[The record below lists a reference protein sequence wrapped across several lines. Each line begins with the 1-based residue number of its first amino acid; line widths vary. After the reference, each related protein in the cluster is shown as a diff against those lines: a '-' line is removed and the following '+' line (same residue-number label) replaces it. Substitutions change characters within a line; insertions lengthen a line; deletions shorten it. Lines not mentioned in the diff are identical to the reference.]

1 MRHIALIGSTGSIG
15 TQALRVVRAHPEA
28 FAITALTAHSNLAL
42 LKEQVEEF
50 HPQVVGISD
59 PRCYEQARALFP
71 HLTVLCGEQAHA
83 DALQA
88 PGTDTALIAV
98 VGFAGLRP
106 LLRSIACNLHTC
118 VANKESIVCGGEAV
132 RALLRKTGG
141 RIYPVDSE
149 HSAIFQCLQGH
160 EGQRVSRILLTCSG
174 GAFRDWTKEQIETAT
189 VQQALKHPNW
199 NMGKK
204 ITIDSAT
211 LANKGLEVMEARWLF
226 DVPIEQIEVVIHPQ
240 SIIHSMVEFSDR
252 SVLAQMG
259 YPDMCLPIQ
268 IALAYPQR
276 LCDGAK
282 PMDFATLSALTF
294 AAPDVERFP
303 CLALAYEAG
312 RMGGSAPVA
321 FNAANDL
328 AVEAY
333 ANGQIGFYDI
343 PRWIEQALHRFGS
356 GESLSIDEIFEMD
369 AQVRAYIVGSKH

>member
-15 TQALRVVRAHPEA
+15 TQALSVVRAFPQE
-28 FAITALTAHSNLAL
+28 FCITALTAHSNLAL

-50 HPQVVGISD
+50 RPKVVGISD
-59 PRCYEQARALFP
+59 PRRYEEARAMFG
-71 HLTVLCGEQAHA
+71 HLTLLCGEQAHA
-83 DALQA
+83 DALEA
-88 PGTDTALIAV
+88 PGTDTSLISV
-98 VGFAGLRP
+98 VGFSGLRP
-106 LLRSIACNLHTC
+106 LLRSIERGLHTC

-132 RALLRKTGG
+132 HALLQKTGR

-149 HSAIFQCLQGH
+149 HSAIFQCL
-160 EGQRVSRILLTCSG
+160 EGYAEQRISRILLTCSG
-174 GAFRDWTKEQIETAT
+174 GAFRDWTKQQIAGAT

-199 NMGKK
+199 SMGQK

-226 DVPIEQIEVVIHPQ
+226 DVPLEKIEVVIHPQ

-259 YPDMCLPIQ
+259 LPDMRLPIQ
-268 IALAYPQR
+268 VALAYPQR
-276 LCDGAK
+276 LSQGAR
-282 PMDFATLSALTF
+282 PMDFSTLSSLTF
-294 AAPDVERFP
+294 AAPDPDRFP
-303 CLALAYEAG
+303 CLSLAYEAG
-312 RMGGSAPVA
+312 HMGGSAPVA

-333 ANGQIGFYDI
+333 ARGAIGFYDI

-356 GESLSIDEIFEMD
+356 GASLSIDEIFEMD
-369 AQVRAYIVGSKH
+369 AQVRAYIVGSKR